1 MNPAQ
6 AGKAFKL
13 FSDKLIK
20 ESRVAEVAALTTLN
34 GDLQGRIFNQ
44 GKATDGSSLGTYR
57 SKSYKKKRQNP
68 PDGSGGRQII
78 KKDLQFYGDLRGN
91 ISLGITNG
99 NKNALGF
106 KSDGARL
113 IATYQEGKRQVGKPI
128 FTPSKGELDA
138 MAAAYLKEVTKI
150 IRRV

>member
-20 ESRVAEVAALTTLN
+20 ESRVAEVAALKTLE
-34 GDLQGRIFNQ
+34 GDMKARIHNQGR
-44 GKATDGSSLGTYR
+44 ATDGSSLGSYR
-57 SKSYKKKRQNP
+57 SKSYKKKRESQ
-68 PDGSGGRQII
+68 GRQTV
-78 KKDLQFYGDLRGN
+78 KKDLQFTGDLIANYTVGVTGQNR
-91 ISLGITNG
+91 
-99 NKNALGF
+99 NALGF
-106 KSDGARL
+106 RNDKTRL
-113 IATYQEGKRQVGKPI
+113 IAEGQEGKKQVNKPI
-128 FTPSKGELDA
+128 FTPSKGELDN